1 MEDLG
6 LSRKQVK
13 INRDRLSNLPDS
25 IVHHILSLMDAKYA
39 VQTCI
44 LSKKWKFHWA
54 HVPCYT
60 FDRSTSST
68 DIQFQDFVA
77 NVLNNRQS
85 FNLSRPRFRVSGI
98 TLSCLV
104 KMFYQ
109 YILSCRF
116 EELDIRKKVQI
127 IDQMVVDQLSS
138 LPEHIIY
145 QILSLMDTKYAV
157 QTCVLSKKWRNHW
170 TNVHSLNFVHSSF
183 STWVGFKEFVLDVF
197 WRWGLKSLTLRKL
210 KFICGRTTASKNFVM
225 TVFDYATALPHR
237 LEEVETDVIGD
248 FPQSLVDFK
257 EGLYKCNTLKT
268 LKVYH
273 RLEKFLGCESL
284 TTLQISAL
292 LPRDFIPYWFD
303 EGLYLKNLLFVNCV
317 SGEIFSLFLDTLRL
331 DTLTISNLRFCE
343 KINIYASALGI
354 FNWKGESPCLLSFE
368 SFNRSFIPKE
378 VNIHISP
385 PVDCPT
391 KKWFTAMRDMVK
403 GCRDVKSITVL
414 LNISKGTFI
423 LSYRYADA
431 ETKVMELKKETGDE
445 RVLFVYHMVNGF
457 DFNQFAT
464 ILEELF
470 GEKEAHISNQME
482 IDRLSNLPDHIIYD
496 ILSFLDTKY
505 AVQTCVLSKKWRYHW
520 THIHNLNLECRS
532 NTITNFKKFVL
543 HVLRHR
549 KPLNLNRLRFHFNG
563 RKSQSL
569 VESISNY
576 ALSKSVEELDTN
588 VTFQENLYGF
598 QTNIYECQTLRT
610 LKLGPYSSDLPDL
623 SSLTLLTTLEL
634 IDVWLPDCDFSECL
648 VLENLTI
655 IECEVRTTLKISA
668 PRLVELFI
676 SNFRS
681 SKRNKN
687 GKVVLAEPNEGMI
700 LITTPR
706 LKFFNLKDVDPLVLS
721 MDDCP
726 TLEKVDILMSKP
738 FCDFFQKIGDKK
750 QTFILDMF
758 HMIEGLIHAKSL
770 RISLNFTKEKFVLR
784 HNNEKTK
791 IAMLNKTTAHL
802 ELRLASRKRIIK

>member
-1 MEDLG
+1 MEDQG

-25 IVHHILSLMDAKYA
+25 IIHHILSLMDAKYA
-39 VQTCI
+39 AQTCI

-85 FNLSRPRFRVSGI
+85 FNLSRSRFRVSGI
-98 TLSCLV
+98 TTSCLA

-116 EELDIRKKVQI
+116 EELNIRKKVQI

-145 QILSLMDTKYAV
+145 HILSLMDTKYAV
-157 QTCVLSKKWRNHW
+157 QTSVLSKKWRNHW

-183 STWVGFKEFVLDVF
+183 STWVVFKEFVLDVF
-197 WRWGLKSLTLRKL
+197 RRWGLKSLNLRKL

-237 LEEVETDVIGD
+237 LEEVEADVIGD

-273 RLEKFLGCESL
+273 RLEKFLGCEGL

-292 LPRDFIPYWFD
+292 LPRDFIPYWFN
-303 EGLYLKNLLFVNCV
+303 EGLYLKNLLFVNCD

-343 KINIYASALGI
+343 KIKIYASALGI

-368 SFNRSFIPKE
+368 SLNRSFLPKE

-385 PVDCPT
+385 PVDRPT
-391 KKWFTAMRDMVK
+391 
-403 GCRDVKSITVL
+403 
-414 LNISKGTFI
+414 KGTFI

-431 ETKVMELKKETGDE
+431 ETKVMELKKETGE
-445 RVLFVYHMVNGF
+445 EMVLFVSPMVNSF
-457 DFNQFAT
+457 DLNQFAT

-482 IDRLSNLPDHIIYD
+482 IDRISDLPDHIIYD
-496 ILSFLDTKY
+496 IISFLDTKY

-532 NTITNFKKFVL
+532 NTITNFKKIVL

-569 VESISNY
+569 LESISSY
-576 ALSKSVEELDTN
+576 ALSKSLEELDTN
-588 VTFQENLYGF
+588 VTFRENLYRF
-598 QTNIYECQTLRT
+598 QTSIYECQTLRT

-648 VLENLTI
+648 ILENLSI
-655 IECEVRTTLKISA
+655 IECEVTTLNISA
-668 PRLVELFI
+668 PRLVKLAI

-687 GKVVLAEPNEGMI
+687 GKVVLAEPNEG
-700 LITTPR
+700 
-706 LKFFNLKDVDPLVLS
+706 
-721 MDDCP
+721 
-726 TLEKVDILMSKP
+726 
-738 FCDFFQKIGDKK
+738 
-750 QTFILDMF
+750 
-758 HMIEGLIHAKSL
+758 
-770 RISLNFTKEKFVLR
+770 
-784 HNNEKTK
+784 
-791 IAMLNKTTAHL
+791 
-802 ELRLASRKRIIK
+802 